1 MNNYPDARTYYDK
14 MHRLGKWMTFITL
27 IVFCGVPFVVCM
39 VYGIMPKIS
48 DVLLASGG
56 LLAIF
61 IPAAIA
67 ELIADTPVMGTSFY
81 LSSITGNIM
90 NLKLPAV
97 LNALKIADVKQ
108 GTQEAD
114 AVSGVAVAVSSLT
127 TMIIIAIGALLLTPL
142 KPILELPQVVTAT
155 QYVLPALFGCLML
168 SIFSKNA
175 GGGTVFHGHLKALII
190 PFIIAAALYL
200 YIIPEY
206 YELYQGFI
214 IIGCIPLL
222 YAITKIMY
230 KKGMIKVEMKEEQ
243 EGEERDAV

>member
-1 MNNYPDARTYYDK
+1 MNNNVDAKAYYDG

-39 VYGIMPKIS
+39 VYGIMPKVS

-127 TMIIIAIGALLLTPL
+127 TMIIIAVGALLLTPL
-142 KPILELPQVVTAT
+142 KPILELPQVTTAT

-230 KKGMIKVEMKEEQ
+230 KKGIIKVEMKEDQ
-243 EGEERDAV
+243 EGDQEDAA

>member
-1 MNNYPDARTYYDK
+1 M
-14 MHRLGKWMTFITL
+14 
-27 IVFCGVPFVVCM
+27 
-39 VYGIMPKIS
+39 
-48 DVLLASGG
+48 
-56 LLAIF
+56 
-61 IPAAIA
+61 
-67 ELIADTPVMGTSFY
+67 
-81 LSSITGNIM
+81 
-90 NLKLPAV
+90 
-97 LNALKIADVKQ
+97 
-108 GTQEAD
+108 
-114 AVSGVAVAVSSLT
+114 SSLT

-155 QYVLPALFGCLML
+155 QYVMPALFGCLML